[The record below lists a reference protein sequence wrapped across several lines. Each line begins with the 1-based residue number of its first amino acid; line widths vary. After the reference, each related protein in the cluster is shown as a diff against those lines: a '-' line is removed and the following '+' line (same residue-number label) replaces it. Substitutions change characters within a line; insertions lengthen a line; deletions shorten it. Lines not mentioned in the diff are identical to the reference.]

1 MVKKEDGEH
10 PGRGK
15 RRSQRPEERESREF
29 SKTRSIS
36 KAKVRRWSSPISVI
50 LAKLKSLDF

>member
-1 MVKKEDGEH
+1 MESILAEE
-10 PGRGK
+10 RGDT
-15 RRSQRPEERESREF
+15 QRPEERESREF

-50 LAKLKSLDF
+50 LAKLRSLDF